1 MLIREREL
9 RRLIRKSFLLRERNF
24 KKHFKKPFDYDLVI
38 FDHLKEEKKAHPV
51 NIFLYFK
58 KEENDLWDN
67 VLDIKSNKSI
77 FNNSIDKDFSTEDI
91 KRSLSDAKL
100 SILELKKS
108 KEVIKVLKDKFDF
121 NFSNCNLS
129 DDNPILCVP
138 AVLGDDVNIRKDYN
152 DQVKQVF
159 TQSFESNEDM
169 NWLIHDEHHHDAGT
183 SSGGEELFMFDN
195 ISSDIKPYTDDFR
208 IYTEA
213 MLSFFIKIGF
223 TKGIRSSNHW
233 DVWPSIYSYCLT
245 SMKSKK
251 DANKIDFTKIENTL
265 NYNHTKGEYESYTK
279 EESQKIQM
287 FLSNCYETV
296 HKNSKLSR
304 SKVSILDK
312 IKNKVFKK
320 KINKKVG
327 RKLKDGSIYIYYI
340 TS

>member
-1 MLIREREL
+1 MRITESRLRKVIRN
-9 RRLIRKSFLLRERNF
+9 ILLRERNF

-58 KEENDLWDN
+58 KKENNLWDN
-67 VLDIKSNKSI
+67 VFDIKSNDSI
-77 FNNSIDKDFSTEDI
+77 NKDSSTEDI
-91 KRSLSDAKL
+91 KNSLSNSRL

-121 NFSNCNLS
+121 NFSNCDLS
-129 DDNPILCVP
+129 DDNPILCIP
-138 AVLGDDVNIRKDYN
+138 AVLGDDVNIRKDYS

-159 TQSFESNEDM
+159 TQSFEDSEDM
-169 NWLIHDEHHHDAGT
+169 NWFIHDEHHHDAET
-183 SSGGEELFMFDN
+183 SSSGNETIMFDN
-195 ISSDIKPYTDDFR
+195 ISSDVKPYTDDFR

-213 MLSFFIKIGF
+213 MLSFFKKIGY
-223 TKGIRSSNHW
+223 TKGIRKSNHW

-245 SMKSKK
+245 SMKSKE

-265 NYNHTKGEYESYTK
+265 NYNHSKSTYENYTK
-279 EESQKIQM
+279 EESEEIQK

-304 SKVSILDK
+304 HKENVLDK
-312 IKNKVFKK
+312 IKNRVFKK

-327 RKLKDGSIYIYYI
+327 RKLRNGSIYIYYI
-340 TS
+340 T